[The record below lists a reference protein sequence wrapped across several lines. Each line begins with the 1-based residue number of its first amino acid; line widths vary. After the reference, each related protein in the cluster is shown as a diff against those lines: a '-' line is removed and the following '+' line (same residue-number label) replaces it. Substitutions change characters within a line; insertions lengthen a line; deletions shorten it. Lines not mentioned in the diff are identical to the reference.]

1 MLILLIKFFIMVFED
16 TLVMGQFTSIEK
28 IIFTDIPNLNKF
40 VAAELAISIPMTT
53 EHARIVAGSA

>member
-16 TLVMGQFTSIEK
+16 TLVMGQFTRIEK

-40 VAAELAISIPMTT
+40 VAAELAISIPMTA
-53 EHARIVAGSA
+53 EHAHIVAGSA